1 MYFFSR
7 GLRIN
12 PGATE
17 AELMIVGVSGTLVN
31 FLGLFGNLNYFVV
44 FLLIFLTQRIC
55 QFWGQVCAFRFCHL
69 SIFSLIVRI

>member
-44 FLLIFLTQRIC
+44 FCYFFCRNGFINFGDKFVLSDFVIY
-55 QFWGQVCAFRFCHL
+55 QFFH
-69 SIFSLIVRI
+69 